1 MLGLERHDLR
11 GGTCGLLTSCIMH
24 VITLICI
31 SDDKRWISNTAL
43 WPMQRHGAMSPQE
56 IVLHSP
62 VQSSS
67 VQCWIVRDT
76 IYMNMSKNNEEIGAK
91 LHLFAEQ
98 HRALSSPGCRHFV
111 ISLLFVV
118 LSLETEFVHQ
128 GQFALNL
135 FDVWSCTLSGT
146 QPYLPLEYDI

>member
-1 MLGLERHDLR
+1 
-11 GGTCGLLTSCIMH
+11 
-24 VITLICI
+24 
-31 SDDKRWISNTAL
+31 
-43 WPMQRHGAMSPQE
+43 MSPQE
-56 IVLHSP
+56 IVLLHSP

-67 VQCWIVRDT
+67 VQCRIVLDT
-76 IYMNMSKNNEEIGAK
+76 VYMNMSKNNEEISAE
-91 LHLFAEQ
+91 LHLFAEW

-118 LSLETEFVHQ
+118 LSLETEFVHL